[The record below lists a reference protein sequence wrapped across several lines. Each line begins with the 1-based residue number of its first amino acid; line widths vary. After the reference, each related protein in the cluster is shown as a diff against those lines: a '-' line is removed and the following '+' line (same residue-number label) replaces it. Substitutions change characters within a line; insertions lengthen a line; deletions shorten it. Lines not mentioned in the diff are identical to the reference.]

1 MKISLTKLI
10 TLVKLLLRLVIIKK
24 EVIIRM
30 IAIKAVN
37 LAMRFFLELGVLATL
52 GYWGFTIQIDFI
64 MKMVIGIG
72 IPLLVAIIWS
82 IFGAPSASV
91 LLPEPFH
98 LLLELVVFGS
108 GVAALFAV
116 RGLTTAVT
124 FTGLILLNR
133 LLMYIWEQ

>member
-1 MKISLTKLI
+1 
-10 TLVKLLLRLVIIKK
+10 
-24 EVIIRM
+24 M
-30 IAIKAVN
+30 IAIKAINIAV
-37 LAMRFFLELGVLATL
+37 RFFLELGVLASL
-52 GYWGFTIQIDFI
+52 GYWGFTIQRGFV
-64 MKMVIGIG
+64 MKLVIGIG

-91 LLPEPFH
+91 LLPDPFH

-116 RGLTTAVT
+116 RGLPLAVT